1 MVSEQDLLEDQEN
14 IQAVSDTS
22 SVSSSSSDSSSTK
35 SIKYF
40 SPNSPD
46 RKMAGK
52 KRHDND
58 LFAIR
63 NSDNTGAIICTT
75 MFNGSNYIGWSSG
88 LRLALEAKSKL
99 GFIDGSL
106 VVPNEADDFDR
117 CRNVDCLV
125 RSWIL
130 NTISEEIKTNYS
142 CTTTTRDLWI
152 DIKERMTKLVVQLD
166 SSNKLTQFLMGLN
179 EYYDNARQQIL
190 LMDPKPSLN
199 WAFAIIQ
206 SIERQK
212 EVQSLMNDQTES
224 FSMSVKDYSER
235 QKRQNSDRYTKGNG
249 GYNKEKNVKEKGSS
263 TLYCTHYKTEGHIQE
278 GCFKLIGYPDWW
290 RGNRVSKAKAFI
302 NAANTPFYF
311 GEEQLEIYYPI
322 KLF

>member
-1 MVSEQDLLEDQEN
+1 MVSERDLLEDQEN
-14 IQAVSDTS
+14 IQEASDTS

-35 SIKYF
+35 SNKYF

-75 MFNGSNYIGWSSG
+75 VFNGSNYIGWSSG

-106 VVPNEADDFDR
+106 VVPKEADDFDR
-117 CRNVDCLV
+117 WRKVDCLV

-142 CTTTTRDLWI
+142 STTTARDLWI
-152 DIKERMTKLVVQLD
+152 DIKERYQESNGPQAFHLQKVISNLRQGTLSIEKYYSKIKKLWDELLVLEPLPCCDCDPRTLCCCRMTKLVIQLD

-179 EYYDNARQQIL
+179 DYYDNARQQIL

-199 WAFAIIQ
+199 RAFAMI
-206 SIERQK
+206 
-212 EVQSLMNDQTES
+212 SLY
-224 FSMSVKDYSER
+224 KL
-235 QKRQNSDRYTKGNG
+235 
-249 GYNKEKNVKEKGSS
+249 GS
-263 TLYCTHYKTEGHIQE
+263 YK
-278 GCFKLIGYPDWW
+278 
-290 RGNRVSKAKAFI
+290 
-302 NAANTPFYF
+302 
-311 GEEQLEIYYPI
+311 
-322 KLF
+322 